1 MHKLDKIIA
10 YLDQELKIKQI
21 PDYPGAIN
29 GLQLRGKKNINKVG
43 AAVDAALP
51 VIQEAAKEN
60 IDLLLVHHGL
70 SWGGAQR
77 IDGALYK
84 KIKIAM
90 DSGMAIYSSHIPLDV
105 HKRFGN
111 NVLFAKSIG
120 LTKGIP
126 FLDWQGIHTGL
137 RFDVEMNRSNLLKKI
152 EKALK
157 NKIHIAPGGP
167 AKIKKLG
174 IITGGAGTYVDAVAK
189 EGIDT
194 FITGE
199 GQHHTFTQ
207 AEELGINL
215 IYAGHYSTE
224 TFGVTALAN
233 HLARKYKLKK
243 QFIDHPTGL

>member
-10 YLDQELKIKQI
+10 SLDQELKIKQI

-29 GLQLRGKKNINKVG
+29 GLQLRGKESIYKVG

-51 VIQEAAKEN
+51 VIEKAVKEG

-70 SWGGAQR
+70 FWGGAQR
-77 IDGALYK
+77 IDGSLYK

-105 HKRFGN
+105 HKKFGN

-126 FLDWQGIHTGL
+126 FLDWQGIHIGL

-152 EKALK
+152 EKALQ

-167 AKIKKLG
+167 AKIRKLG
-174 IITGGAGTYVDAVAK
+174 IITGGAGSEVTAAAE

-199 GQHHTFTQ
+199 GQHHTFTL

>member
-51 VIQEAAKEN
+51 VIQEAAKKN

-70 SWGGAQR
+70 FWGGAQR

-199 GQHHTFTQ
+199 GHHHTFTQ

-243 QFIDHPTGL
+243 QWR